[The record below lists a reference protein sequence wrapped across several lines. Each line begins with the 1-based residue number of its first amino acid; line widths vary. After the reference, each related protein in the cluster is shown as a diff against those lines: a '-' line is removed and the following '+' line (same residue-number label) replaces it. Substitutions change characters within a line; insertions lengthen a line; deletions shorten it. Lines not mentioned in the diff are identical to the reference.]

1 MTGSAPGASPAPDV
15 SSAPAASSAR
25 EASSAAPAASTARE
39 PAEGSVT
46 PIGANKALLLLGVA
60 GVVIV
65 IDVLTKQWIVDTL
78 IMHEIRPVFGDFFR
92 LTYTHNPGAAF
103 GINIG
108 EHSRPFFLGLSLVAL
123 GVLAWMYYSTPRRDV
138 VRLAALALV
147 CGGAV
152 GNILDRL
159 RYEAGVVDFIDI
171 GFGTHRFWIFNVAD
185 SAVSVGA
192 VLLLISFY
200 LEERR
205 ESRTAGAVD
214 ESG

>member
-1 MTGSAPGASPAPDV
+1 MTGAAGETSVSSPAV
-15 SSAPAASSAR
+15 ASAVPEER
-25 EASSAAPAASTARE
+25 
-39 PAEGSVT
+39 GVHK
-46 PIGANKALLLLGVA
+46 GALLLAVA
-60 GVVIV
+60 GITLLL
-65 IDVLTKQWIVDTL
+65 DVLTKQWIVTTL
-78 IMHEIRPVFGDFFR
+78 VMYEIRPVFGEFFR

-108 EHSRPFFLGLSLVAL
+108 EHSRLFFLALSLVAL
-123 GVLAWMYYSTPRRDV
+123 AVLGWMYRVTPRSDIL
-138 VRLAALALV
+138 RLTALALV

-152 GNILDRL
+152 GNILDRV

-171 GFGTHRFWIFNVAD
+171 GYGGYRFWIFNIAD

-205 ESRTAGAVD
+205 DARAAEASRLPD
-214 ESG
+214 

>member
-1 MTGSAPGASPAPDV
+1 MTDGTPARPGIDK
-15 SSAPAASSAR
+15 R
-25 EASSAAPAASTARE
+25 
-39 PAEGSVT
+39 
-46 PIGANKALLLLGVA
+46 LLLVGVT
-60 GVVIV
+60 GIV
-65 IDVLTKQWIVDTL
+65 ILLDVLTKQWIVDTL
-78 IMHEIRPVFGDFFR
+78 ILHEIRPVLGDLFR

-108 EHSRPFFLGLSLVAL
+108 EHSRLFFLALSLVAL
-123 GVLAWMYYSTPRRDV
+123 GVLGWMYRVTPRCDIL
-138 VRLAALALV
+138 RLTALAMV

-192 VLLLISFY
+192 VLLLVSFY

-205 ESRTAGAVD
+205 DGRDAGGVAD
-214 ESG
+214 GD

>member
-1 MTGSAPGASPAPDV
+1 MTGAEGETSV
-15 SSAPAASSAR
+15 SSAVAAAASGER
-25 EASSAAPAASTARE
+25 
-39 PAEGSVT
+39 GV
-46 PIGANKALLLLGVA
+46 NKGLLLLAVG
-60 GVVIV
+60 GITLLL
-65 IDVLTKQWIVDTL
+65 DVLTKQWIVATL
-78 IMHEIRPVFGDFFR
+78 VMYEIRPVFGEFFR

-108 EHSRPFFLGLSLVAL
+108 EHSRVFFLALSLVAL
-123 GVLAWMYYSTPRRDV
+123 VVLGWMYRVTHRSDV
-138 VRLAALALV
+138 LRLTALALV

-152 GNILDRL
+152 GNILDRV

-171 GFGTHRFWIFNVAD
+171 GFGGYRFWIFNIAD

-205 ESRTAGAVD
+205 DARAAEASRPTD
-214 ESG
+214 

>member
-1 MTGSAPGASPAPDV
+1 MTGAAGETSV
-15 SSAPAASSAR
+15 RSSAVASAVP
-25 EASSAAPAASTARE
+25 EE
-39 PAEGSVT
+39 QGVHK
-46 PIGANKALLLLGVA
+46 GALLLAVGGITLLL
-60 GVVIV
+60 
-65 IDVLTKQWIVDTL
+65 DVLTKQWIVATL
-78 IMHEIRPVFGDFFR
+78 VMYEIRPVFGEFFR

-108 EHSRPFFLGLSLVAL
+108 EHSRLFFLALSLVAL
-123 GVLAWMYYSTPRRDV
+123 VVLGWMYRVTPRSDTL
-138 VRLAALALV
+138 RLTALALV

-171 GFGTHRFWIFNVAD
+171 GFGGYRFWIFNIAD

-205 ESRTAGAVD
+205 DERSAEASRPPD
-214 ESG
+214 

>member
-1 MTGSAPGASPAPDV
+1 MTGAAGETSV
-15 SSAPAASSAR
+15 SSAVASAVS
-25 EASSAAPAASTARE
+25 EE
-39 PAEGSVT
+39 PGVHK
-46 PIGANKALLLLGVA
+46 GALLLAVA
-60 GVVIV
+60 GITLVL
-65 IDVLTKQWIVDTL
+65 DVLTKQWIVATL
-78 IMHEIRPVFGDFFR
+78 VMYEVRPVFGEFFR

-108 EHSRPFFLGLSLVAL
+108 EHSRLFFLALSLVAL
-123 GVLAWMYYSTPRRDV
+123 VVLGWMYRVTPRRDV
-138 VRLAALALV
+138 LRLTALALV

-152 GNILDRL
+152 GNIFDRL

-171 GFGTHRFWIFNVAD
+171 GYGGYRFWIFNIAD

-205 ESRTAGAVD
+205 EARAVEASRPPD
-214 ESG
+214 